1 MLLPR
6 RAAKLDRSGFVVS
19 EIRMEPRSVGT
30 YTTILTT
37 LMAIPS
43 VQAMLILLYVSE
55 LRF

>member
-30 YTTILTT
+30 HTTILTT

-55 LRF
+55 LWF